1 MIVMKENQDC
11 NLQSVYQ
18 QIVEISKKYQ
28 VKKVVLFGSR
38 ARGTNMPKSDI
49 DLAIYGCADFGGL
62 SDSLNE
68 DLWSLLKLDIINMDD
83 KYVSSEL
90 ISEIEKD
97 GVVLYEKGELIMYT
111 ALFVL
116 GIAIFGY
123 LMYVLVKP
131 EKF

>member
-28 VKKVVLFGSR
+28 VKKVVLSGSR

-83 KYVSSEL
+83 STLFKSLNKREWICKRTKYQ
-90 ISEIEKD
+90 IYRNQKH
-97 GVVLYEKGELIMYT
+97 
-111 ALFVL
+111 
-116 GIAIFGY
+116 
-123 LMYVLVKP
+123 
-131 EKF
+131 